1 MSVVIHTNYTATLA
15 ANNLSASSAML
26 QKSINRL
33 SSGSKVSGPADDAGG
48 LAVSMKLSATTRRQS
63 AVSSNI
69 GNAISILQSQDGA
82 LKVSGKVL
90 ERIAELRVLYNDV
103 TKSADNKDN
112 YDAEFTALTAQLRA
126 NALETFNG
134 ISLFGSTSP
143 GDVGVTE
150 DGASTVTIGARDLTS
165 SATGVGVISDS
176 AITSLGDAAITHD
189 AINTALE
196 RVATMRANNGSEQS
210 RFGFAAELNT
220 VNKANLEAANSRI
233 IDVDVA
239 EESTQLARWNILVQ
253 AGTSMLAQA
262 NQSSQAALKL
272 LQS

>member
-48 LAVSMKLSATTRRQS
+48 LAVSMKLSATTRRQG

-134 ISLFGSTSP
+134 IS
-143 GDVGVTE
+143 
-150 DGASTVTIGARDLTS
+150 S
-165 SATGVGVISDS
+165 SVRRAPATW
-176 AITSLGDAAITHD
+176 A
-189 AINTALE
+189 
-196 RVATMRANNGSEQS
+196 
-210 RFGFAAELNT
+210 
-220 VNKANLEAANSRI
+220 
-233 IDVDVA
+233 
-239 EESTQLARWNILVQ
+239 
-253 AGTSMLAQA
+253 
-262 NQSSQAALKL
+262 
-272 LQS
+272 